1 MIYREQWRFNG
12 QLRMV
17 KWAPLFII
25 TLLELVIM
33 FGISPS
39 KLLSPNLK
47 VTKQTFP
54 IVRIKLFRVFKF
66 ICFFLILPLQYIID
80 SSMMYLKSWRYVQY
94 EIIRIFFVLYK
105 IFSSKFTWEIERY
118 EYFLMHQACDCL
130 DSKIGLFF
138 HRL

>member
-1 MIYREQWRFNG
+1 MKLFLIYREQWRFNG

-66 ICFFLILPLQYIID
+66 ICFF
-80 SSMMYLKSWRYVQY
+80 
-94 EIIRIFFVLYK
+94 FLYY
-105 IFSSKFTWEIERY
+105 R
-118 EYFLMHQACDCL
+118 
-130 DSKIGLFF
+130 
-138 HRL
+138 